1 MLITVDVLRAHNAC
15 TSQVELFDRTFMG
28 GCTITLAVL
37 RKARKAGLGVGWIAR
52 LLPPD
57 IRSVYDAA
65 MDEAQKVYY
74 AAMDEARK
82 VYYAAMDRALV
93 ASFRKMDKGAKQ
105 YPSDL
110 EREADVALAEEVF
123 GCLVSDSN
131 RVHLD
136 DDVAIGMLED
146 GDRIHVFVGGVGNA
160 IIGADWKRQD
170 VIDFIRANHAELSGP
185 GATAIGHGIASGDG
199 RKWTFFKTKEMS
211 E

>member
-1 MLITVDVLRAHNAC
+1 MKKLYRVGWQGTCYVMAESEKDAQSVAMNALLSCDGDGCGVEAWADIETGEYGLDRGWKGAIPFNSDDERTVD
-15 TSQVELFDRTFMG
+15 ELFAE
-28 GCTITLAVL
+28 L
-37 RKARKAGLGVGWIAR
+37 K
-52 LLPPD
+52 
-57 IRSVYDAA
+57 
-65 MDEAQKVYY
+65 E
-74 AAMDEARK
+74 
-82 VYYAAMDRALV
+82 
-93 ASFRKMDKGAKQ
+93 GAKQ
-105 YPSDL
+105 YQSDL